1 MAGRLRLSA
10 IAVPLRLP
18 DAVSRRLGDA
28 FCFVG
33 PHGELDAVSRSEL
46 GHQAGDMELDCAHA
60 DVKLGADLGIRA
72 SLATASRTP
81 SSRSVRASM
90 GWTAT
95 ASRELAEKLASSR
108 VVTPGSMRAS
118 PCSATRTAW
127 INCSGAAPLRR
138 NPRAPALSAPC
149 TYSSIWHR
157 AGGQRST
164 QQTYSFLD
172 GYGRDMVGHRVM
184 KLPCQ

>member
-1 MAGRLRLSA
+1 MAGRLRLPA

-72 SLATASRTP
+72 SP
-81 SSRSVRASM
+81 
-90 GWTAT
+90 GH
-95 ASRELAEKLASSR
+95 REQ
-108 VVTPGSMRAS
+108 
-118 PCSATRTAW
+118 
-127 INCSGAAPLRR
+127 N
-138 NPRAPALSAPC
+138 
-149 TYSSIWHR
+149 
-157 AGGQRST
+157 
-164 QQTYSFLD
+164 SFLAFGQSFNGLD
-172 GYGRDMVGHRVM
+172 SYGITRARREAGE
-184 KLPCQ
+184 